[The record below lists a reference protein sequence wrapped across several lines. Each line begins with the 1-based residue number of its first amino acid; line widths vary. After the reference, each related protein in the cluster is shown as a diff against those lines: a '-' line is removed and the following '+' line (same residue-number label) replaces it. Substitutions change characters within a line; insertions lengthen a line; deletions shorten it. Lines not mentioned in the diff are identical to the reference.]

1 MSTTYELSDSA
12 KPRLPGETG
21 VWMFIIGD
29 ILVFSLL
36 FSIFVYERSKEVALF
51 VEQQQL
57 LNQTLGLCN
66 TLLLLTS
73 SWLVAL
79 AVDSARTG
87 RLSRTR
93 GCLVSATLCGT
104 GFVVI
109 KYFEWSEKIAAGLTI
124 ETNNF
129 FMYYYVMTG
138 IHLLHM
144 VIGIGVLV
152 FLWQFV
158 RHRESAEVV
167 ELDDQGVSV
176 LGVDVLE
183 SGATFWHLVDILWI
197 ALFALLYLM
206 R

>member
-1 MSTTYELSDSA
+1 MSSASELPDSVR
-12 KPRLPGETG
+12 PHLPGEPG

-29 ILVFSLL
+29 VLVFSLL
-36 FSIFVYERSKEVALF
+36 FSVFVYDRSQEVALF

-57 LNQTLGLCN
+57 LNQTLGLFN
-66 TLLLLTS
+66 TALLLTS

-79 AVDSARTG
+79 AVHGARAG
-87 RLSRTR
+87 QLSRTR
-93 GCLVSATLCGT
+93 SCFVSAILCGI

-109 KYFEWSEKIAAGLTI
+109 KYFEWGEKIAADLTI

-129 FMYYYVMTG
+129 FMYYYLMTG

-152 FLWQFV
+152 FLWQSV
-158 RHRESAEVV
+158 HGAEC
-167 ELDDQGVSV
+167 DAHGV
-176 LGVDVLE
+176 GVLE
-183 SGATFWHLVDILWI
+183 SGACFWHLVDILWI

>member
-1 MSTTYELSDSA
+1 MSSASELPDSV
-12 KPRLPGETG
+12 KPHLPGEPG

-36 FSIFVYERSKEVALF
+36 FSVFVYDRSQEVALF

-57 LNQTLGLCN
+57 LNQTLGLLN
-66 TLLLLTS
+66 TVLLLTS

-79 AVDSARTG
+79 AVHGARAG
-87 RLSRTR
+87 QLSRAR
-93 GCLVSATLCGT
+93 SCFVSAILCGI

-109 KYFEWSEKIAAGLTI
+109 KYFEWGEKIAADLTI

-129 FMYYYVMTG
+129 FMYYYLMTG

-144 VIGIGVLV
+144 VIGIGVLI

-158 RHRESAEVV
+158 RDAKF
-167 ELDDQGVSV
+167 DAQGV
-176 LGVDVLE
+176 GVLE
-183 SGATFWHLVDILWI
+183 SGACFWHLVDILWI

>member
-1 MSTTYELSDSA
+1 MSSTDESPDSV
-12 KPRLPGETG
+12 KPHLPGETG

-29 ILVFSLL
+29 VLVFSLL
-36 FSIFVYERSKEVALF
+36 FSVFVYDRSQEVALF

-57 LNQTLGLCN
+57 LNQTLGLFN

-73 SWLVAL
+73 SWFVAL
-79 AVDSARTG
+79 AVHGARTG
-87 RLSRTR
+87 QLARAR
-93 GCLVSATLCGT
+93 GCFVLAILGGI

-129 FMYYYVMTG
+129 FMYYYLMTG
-138 IHLLHM
+138 IHLMHM

-152 FLWQFV
+152 FLWQSV
-158 RHRESAEVV
+158 RDT
-167 ELDDQGVSV
+167 ELDAQGV
-176 LGVDVLE
+176 GVLE
-183 SGATFWHLVDILWI
+183 SGACYWHLVDILWI

>member
-1 MSTTYELSDSA
+1 MSSTYELPDSV

-29 ILVFSLL
+29 VLIFSLL
-36 FSIFVYERSKEVALF
+36 FSVFVYDRSQEVALF

-57 LNQTLGLCN
+57 LNQTFGLVN

-73 SWLVAL
+73 SWFVVL
-79 AVDSARTG
+79 AVHGARTG
-87 RLSRTR
+87 RLARAR
-93 GCLVSATLCGT
+93 GCFVLAILGGI

-109 KYFEWSEKIAAGLTI
+109 KYFEWSEKLAADLTI

-129 FMYYYVMTG
+129 FMYYYLMTG
-138 IHLLHM
+138 IHLMHM
-144 VIGIGVLV
+144 LIGIGVLV
-152 FLWQFV
+152 FLWHSV
-158 RHRESAEVV
+158 RDAKF
-167 ELDDQGVSV
+167 DGQGV
-176 LGVDVLE
+176 GVLE
-183 SGATFWHLVDILWI
+183 SGACYWHLVDILWI

>member
-1 MSTTYELSDSA
+1 MSATAELPDSV
-12 KPRLPGETG
+12 KPHLPGETG

-29 ILVFSLL
+29 VLVFSLL
-36 FSIFVYERSKEVALF
+36 FSVFVYDRSQEVALF

-57 LNQTLGLCN
+57 LNQTLGLLN
-66 TLLLLTS
+66 TVLLLTS

-79 AVDSARTG
+79 AVHGARAG
-87 RLSRTR
+87 QLLRAR
-93 GCLVSATLCGT
+93 GCFVLAILCGI

-109 KYFEWSEKIAAGLTI
+109 KYFEWGEKIAADLTI

-129 FMYYYVMTG
+129 FMYYYLMTG
-138 IHLLHM
+138 IHLMHM
-144 VIGIGVLV
+144 VIGIGVLI

-158 RHRESAEVV
+158 RDAKF
-167 ELDDQGVSV
+167 DAQGV
-176 LGVDVLE
+176 GVLE
-183 SGATFWHLVDILWI
+183 SGACFWHLVDILWI

>member
-1 MSTTYELSDSA
+1 MSSTYELPDSV
-12 KPRLPGETG
+12 KPHLPGETG
-21 VWMFIIGD
+21 VWIFIIGD
-29 ILVFSLL
+29 VLVFSLL
-36 FSIFVYERSKEVALF
+36 FSVFVYDRSQEVALF

-57 LNQTLGLCN
+57 LNQTLGLVN

-73 SWLVAL
+73 SWFVAL
-79 AVDSARTG
+79 AVHGARTG
-87 RLSRTR
+87 QLSRAR
-93 GCLVSATLCGT
+93 GCFVLAILGGI

-129 FMYYYVMTG
+129 FMYYYLMTG
-138 IHLLHM
+138 IHLMHM

-152 FLWQFV
+152 FLWQSV
-158 RHRESAEVV
+158 RDT
-167 ELDDQGVSV
+167 ELDAQGV
-176 LGVDVLE
+176 GVLE
-183 SGATFWHLVDILWI
+183 SGACYWHLVDILWI

>member
-1 MSTTYELSDSA
+1 MSSTYELPDSVT
-12 KPRLPGETG
+12 PRLPGEPG

-29 ILVFSLL
+29 VLIFSLL
-36 FSIFVYERSKEVALF
+36 FSVFVYDRSQEVALF

-79 AVDSARTG
+79 AVHSARTG
-87 RLSRTR
+87 QLARAR
-93 GCLVSATLCGT
+93 GCFGLATLGGI

-109 KYFEWSEKIAAGLTI
+109 KYFEWSDKLAAGLTI

-138 IHLLHM
+138 IHLMHM
-144 VIGIGVLV
+144 LIGIGVLV
-152 FLWQFV
+152 FLWQSV
-158 RHRESAEVV
+158 RDAEFDSQDVA
-167 ELDDQGVSV
+167 
-176 LGVDVLE
+176 VLE
-183 SGATFWHLVDILWI
+183 SGACFWHLVDILWI

>member
-1 MSTTYELSDSA
+1 MSSTYEVPDSV
-12 KPRLPGETG
+12 KPHLPGETG

-29 ILVFSLL
+29 VLIFSLL
-36 FSIFVYERSKEVALF
+36 FSVFVYDRSQEVALF

-79 AVDSARTG
+79 AVHSARTG
-87 RLSRTR
+87 QLARAR
-93 GCLVSATLCGT
+93 GCFGLATLGGI

-109 KYFEWSEKIAAGLTI
+109 KYFEWSEKLAAGLTI

-138 IHLLHM
+138 IHLMHM
-144 VIGIGVLV
+144 LIGIGVLV
-152 FLWQFV
+152 FLWQSV
-158 RHRESAEVV
+158 RDAEFDSQDVA
-167 ELDDQGVSV
+167 
-176 LGVDVLE
+176 VLE
-183 SGATFWHLVDILWI
+183 SGACFWHLVDILWI

>member
-1 MSTTYELSDSA
+1 MSSTTAQPDSV
-12 KPRLPGETG
+12 KPHLPGEMG
-21 VWMFIIGD
+21 VWMFVIGD
-29 ILVFSLL
+29 ILIFSLL

-51 VEQQQL
+51 IEQQQL

-79 AVDSARTG
+79 AVNSARTG
-87 RLSRTR
+87 QLARTR
-93 GCLVSATLCGT
+93 SCLGLATLGGV

-109 KYFEWSEKIAAGLTI
+109 KYFEWSAKINAGLTI

-144 VIGIGVLV
+144 LIGIGVLA
-152 FLWQFV
+152 FLWQSV
-158 RHRESAEVV
+158 RNV
-167 ELDDQGVSV
+167 ELAELDAKGV
-176 LGVDVLE
+176 GVLE

>member
-1 MSTTYELSDSA
+1 MSSTDELPDSVE
-12 KPRLPGETG
+12 PHLPGETG

-29 ILVFSLL
+29 VLVFSLL
-36 FSIFVYERSKEVALF
+36 FAVFVYDRSQEVALF

-57 LNQTLGLCN
+57 LNQTFGLVN

-73 SWLVAL
+73 SWFVVL
-79 AVDSARTG
+79 AVLGARTG
-87 RLSRTR
+87 QLSRAR
-93 GCLVSATLCGT
+93 GCFVLAILGGI

-109 KYFEWSEKIAAGLTI
+109 KYFEWSEKLAADLTI

-129 FMYYYVMTG
+129 FMYYYLMTG
-138 IHLLHM
+138 IHLMHM

-152 FLWQFV
+152 FLWHSV
-158 RHRESAEVV
+158 RDAEF
-167 ELDDQGVSV
+167 DAQGV
-176 LGVDVLE
+176 GVLE
-183 SGATFWHLVDILWI
+183 SGACYWHLVDILWI

>member
-1 MSTTYELSDSA
+1 MSSTSALPDSV
-12 KPRLPGETG
+12 KPHLPGETG

-36 FSIFVYERSKEVALF
+36 FSVFVYDRSQEVALF

-57 LNQTLGLCN
+57 LNQTLGLLN
-66 TLLLLTS
+66 TVLLLTS

-79 AVDSARTG
+79 AVHGARAG
-87 RLSRTR
+87 QLSRAR
-93 GCLVSATLCGT
+93 GCFVSAILCGI
-104 GFVVI
+104 GFVAI
-109 KYFEWSEKIAAGLTI
+109 KYFEWGEKFAADLTI

-129 FMYYYVMTG
+129 FMYYYLMTG

-152 FLWQFV
+152 FLWQSV
-158 RHRESAEVV
+158 RDAKF
-167 ELDDQGVSV
+167 DTQGV
-176 LGVDVLE
+176 GVLE
-183 SGATFWHLVDILWI
+183 SGACFWHLVDILWI

>member
-1 MSTTYELSDSA
+1 MFSTYEPPESA
-12 KPRLPGETG
+12 NPRVPGEIG

-29 ILVFSLL
+29 VVVFSLL
-36 FSIFVYERSKEVALF
+36 FSIFVYERSKEVELF

-57 LNQTLGLCN
+57 LNQSLGLCN

-79 AVDSARTG
+79 AVHSARAG
-87 RLSRTR
+87 SLAQARDRL
-93 GCLVSATLCGT
+93 GLATLGGI

-109 KYFEWSEKIAAGLTI
+109 KYFEWSEKIAADLTI

-152 FLWQFV
+152 FLGLSLRGAGWD
-158 RHRESAEVV
+158 A
-167 ELDDQGVSV
+167 QG
-176 LGVDVLE
+176 LGILE
-183 SGATFWHLVDILWI
+183 SGASFWHLVDILWI

>member
-1 MSTTYELSDSA
+1 MSATSA
-12 KPRLPGETG
+12 LPDPVKPHLPGETG

-36 FSIFVYERSKEVALF
+36 FAVFVYDRSQEVALF

-57 LNQTLGLCN
+57 LNQTLGLLN
-66 TLLLLTS
+66 TVLLLTS

-79 AVDSARTG
+79 AVHGARAG
-87 RLSRTR
+87 RLSRAR
-93 GCLVSATLCGT
+93 DCFVVAILCGI

-109 KYFEWSEKIAAGLTI
+109 KYFEWGEKFTAGLTI

-129 FMYYYVMTG
+129 FMYYYLMTG

-144 VIGIGVLV
+144 VIGIGVLI

-158 RHRESAEVV
+158 RAAKF
-167 ELDDQGVSV
+167 DAQGV
-176 LGVDVLE
+176 GVLE
-183 SGATFWHLVDILWI
+183 SGACFWHLVDILWI

>member
-1 MSTTYELSDSA
+1 MSSTSKLPDSVR
-12 KPRLPGETG
+12 PHLPGEPG

-29 ILVFSLL
+29 VLVFSLL
-36 FSIFVYERSKEVALF
+36 FSVFVYDRSQEVALF

-57 LNQTLGLCN
+57 LNQTLGLLN
-66 TLLLLTS
+66 TVLLLTS

-79 AVDSARTG
+79 AVHGARAG
-87 RLSRTR
+87 QLSRAR
-93 GCLVSATLCGT
+93 SCFVSAIVCGM
-104 GFVVI
+104 GFVVV
-109 KYFEWSEKIAAGLTI
+109 KYFEWGEKIAADLTL

-129 FMYYYVMTG
+129 FMYYYLMTG

-152 FLWQFV
+152 FLWQSV
-158 RHRESAEVV
+158 RDAAF
-167 ELDDQGVSV
+167 DAQGV
-176 LGVDVLE
+176 GVLE
-183 SGATFWHLVDILWI
+183 SGACFWHLVDILWI

>member
-1 MSTTYELSDSA
+1 MSSTSALPDSV
-12 KPRLPGETG
+12 KPHLPGEPG

-36 FSIFVYERSKEVALF
+36 FSVFVYDRSQEVALF

-57 LNQTLGLCN
+57 LNQTLGLLN
-66 TLLLLTS
+66 TVLLLTS

-79 AVDSARTG
+79 AVHGARAG
-87 RLSRTR
+87 RLSRAR
-93 GCLVSATLCGT
+93 GCFVVAILCGI
-104 GFVVI
+104 GFVAI
-109 KYFEWSEKIAAGLTI
+109 KYFEWGEKFAAGLTI

-129 FMYYYVMTG
+129 FMYYYLMTG

-152 FLWQFV
+152 FLWQSV
-158 RHRESAEVV
+158 RDAKF
-167 ELDDQGVSV
+167 DTQGV
-176 LGVDVLE
+176 GVLE
-183 SGATFWHLVDILWI
+183 SGACFWHLVDILWI

>member
-1 MSTTYELSDSA
+1 MSSTSKLPDSVR
-12 KPRLPGETG
+12 PYLPGEPG

-29 ILVFSLL
+29 VLVFSLL
-36 FSIFVYERSKEVALF
+36 FSVFVYDRSQEVALF

-57 LNQTLGLCN
+57 LNQTLGLLN
-66 TLLLLTS
+66 TVLLLTS

-79 AVDSARTG
+79 AVHGARAG
-87 RLSRTR
+87 RLSRAR
-93 GCLVSATLCGT
+93 RCFVSAIVCGI
-104 GFVVI
+104 GFVVV
-109 KYFEWSEKIAAGLTI
+109 KYFEWGEKIAADLTL

-129 FMYYYVMTG
+129 FMYYYLMTG

-152 FLWQFV
+152 FLWQSV
-158 RHRESAEVV
+158 RAAEF
-167 ELDDQGVSV
+167 DAQGV
-176 LGVDVLE
+176 GVLE
-183 SGATFWHLVDILWI
+183 SGACFWHLVDILWI

>member
-1 MSTTYELSDSA
+1 MSATDELPDSV

-29 ILVFSLL
+29 VLVFSLL
-36 FSIFVYERSKEVALF
+36 FSVFVYDRSQEVALF

-57 LNQTLGLCN
+57 LNQTLGLFN

-73 SWLVAL
+73 SWFVAL
-79 AVDSARTG
+79 AVHGARTDQ
-87 RLSRTR
+87 LSRAR
-93 GCLVSATLCGT
+93 GCFALAILCGI

-109 KYFEWSEKIAAGLTI
+109 KYFEWGEKLAADLTI

-129 FMYYYVMTG
+129 FMYYYLMTG
-138 IHLLHM
+138 IHLMHM

-152 FLWQFV
+152 FLWQSV
-158 RHRESAEVV
+158 RDAEF
-167 ELDDQGVSV
+167 DGQGV
-176 LGVDVLE
+176 GVLE
-183 SGATFWHLVDILWI
+183 SGACFWHLVDILWI

>member
-1 MSTTYELSDSA
+1 MSSTSELPDSVR
-12 KPRLPGETG
+12 PHLPGEPG

-29 ILVFSLL
+29 VLVFSLL
-36 FSIFVYERSKEVALF
+36 FSVFVYDRSQEVALF

-57 LNQTLGLCN
+57 LNQTLGLLN
-66 TLLLLTS
+66 TVLLLTS

-79 AVDSARTG
+79 AVHGARAG
-87 RLSRTR
+87 QLSRAR
-93 GCLVSATLCGT
+93 SCFVSAILCGI
-104 GFVVI
+104 GFVVV
-109 KYFEWSEKIAAGLTI
+109 KYFEWGEKIAAGLTL

-129 FMYYYVMTG
+129 FMYYYLMTG

-152 FLWQFV
+152 FLWQSV
-158 RHRESAEVV
+158 RDAAF
-167 ELDDQGVSV
+167 DAQGV
-176 LGVDVLE
+176 GVLE
-183 SGATFWHLVDILWI
+183 SGACFWHLVDILWI

>member
-1 MSTTYELSDSA
+1 MSSASELPDSV
-12 KPRLPGETG
+12 KPHLPGEPG

-29 ILVFSLL
+29 VLVFSLL
-36 FSIFVYERSKEVALF
+36 FSVFVYDRSQEVALF

-57 LNQTLGLCN
+57 LNQTLGLLN
-66 TLLLLTS
+66 TVLLLTS

-79 AVDSARTG
+79 AVHGARAG
-87 RLSRTR
+87 QLSRAR
-93 GCLVSATLCGT
+93 SCFVSAILCGI
-104 GFVVI
+104 GFVVV
-109 KYFEWSEKIAAGLTI
+109 KYFEWGEKITADLTI

-129 FMYYYVMTG
+129 FMYYYLMTG

-152 FLWQFV
+152 FLWQSV
-158 RHRESAEVV
+158 RSAE
-167 ELDDQGVSV
+167 LDAQGV
-176 LGVDVLE
+176 GVLE
-183 SGATFWHLVDILWI
+183 SGACFWHLVDILWI

>member
-1 MSTTYELSDSA
+1 MSATAELPDSV
-12 KPRLPGETG
+12 KPRLPGEMG
-21 VWMFIIGD
+21 VWMFVIGD
-29 ILVFSLL
+29 ILIFSLL

-51 VEQQQL
+51 IEQQQL

-66 TLLLLTS
+66 TVLLLTS

-87 RLSRTR
+87 QLARTR
-93 GCLVSATLCGT
+93 ACLVSATLCGV

-109 KYFEWSEKIAAGLTI
+109 KYFEWSEKITAGLTI

-144 VIGIGVLV
+144 LIGIGVLV
-152 FLWQFV
+152 FLWNSV
-158 RHRESAEVV
+158 RNMEVA
-167 ELDDQGVSV
+167 ELDAQGV
-176 LGVDVLE
+176 GVLE

>member
-1 MSTTYELSDSA
+1 MSSTSALPDSV
-12 KPRLPGETG
+12 KPHLPGETG

-36 FSIFVYERSKEVALF
+36 FSVFVYDRSQEVALF

-57 LNQTLGLCN
+57 LNQTLGLLN
-66 TLLLLTS
+66 TVLLLTS

-79 AVDSARTG
+79 AVHGARAG
-87 RLSRTR
+87 RLSRAR
-93 GCLVSATLCGT
+93 GCFVVAILCGI
-104 GFVVI
+104 GFIVV
-109 KYFEWSEKIAAGLTI
+109 KYFEWSEKFAAGLTI

-129 FMYYYVMTG
+129 FMYYYLMTG
-138 IHLLHM
+138 IHLMHM
-144 VIGIGVLV
+144 VIGIGVLI

-158 RHRESAEVV
+158 RDAKF
-167 ELDDQGVSV
+167 DAQGV
-176 LGVDVLE
+176 GVLE
-183 SGATFWHLVDILWI
+183 SGACFWHLVDILWI

>member
-1 MSTTYELSDSA
+1 MSASYELPDSV
-12 KPRLPGETG
+12 KPHLPGETG

-29 ILVFSLL
+29 VVVFSLL

-57 LNQTLGLCN
+57 LNQTLGLFN

-73 SWLVAL
+73 SWFVAL
-79 AVDSARTG
+79 AVHGARTG
-87 RLSRTR
+87 QLSRAR
-93 GCLVSATLCGT
+93 GCFVLAILGGI

-129 FMYYYVMTG
+129 FMYYYLMTG
-138 IHLLHM
+138 IHLMHM

-152 FLWQFV
+152 FLWQSV
-158 RHRESAEVV
+158 RDT
-167 ELDDQGVSV
+167 ELDAQGV
-176 LGVDVLE
+176 GVLE
-183 SGATFWHLVDILWI
+183 SGACYWHLVDILWI

>member
-1 MSTTYELSDSA
+1 MSATSELPDSV
-12 KPRLPGETG
+12 KPHLPGETG
-21 VWMFIIGD
+21 VWIFIIGD
-29 ILVFSLL
+29 VLVFSLL
-36 FSIFVYERSKEVALF
+36 FSVFVYDRSQEVALF

-57 LNQTLGLCN
+57 LNQTFGLLN

-73 SWLVAL
+73 SWFVAL
-79 AVDSARTG
+79 AVHGARTG
-87 RLSRTR
+87 QLSRAR
-93 GCLVSATLCGT
+93 GCFGLATLGGI

-129 FMYYYVMTG
+129 FMYYYLMTG
-138 IHLLHM
+138 IHLMHM

-152 FLWQFV
+152 FLWQSV
-158 RHRESAEVV
+158 RDT
-167 ELDDQGVSV
+167 ELDAQGV
-176 LGVDVLE
+176 GVLE
-183 SGATFWHLVDILWI
+183 SGACYWHLVDILWI

>member
-1 MSTTYELSDSA
+1 MSSTDELPDSVR
-12 KPRLPGETG
+12 PHLPGEPG

-29 ILVFSLL
+29 VLVFSLL
-36 FSIFVYERSKEVALF
+36 FSVFVYDRSQEVALF

-57 LNQTLGLCN
+57 LNQTLGLLN
-66 TLLLLTS
+66 TVLLLTS

-79 AVDSARTG
+79 AVHGARAG
-87 RLSRTR
+87 QLSWARS
-93 GCLVSATLCGT
+93 CFVSAILCGI
-104 GFVVI
+104 GFVVV
-109 KYFEWSEKIAAGLTI
+109 KYFEWGEKIAADLTL

-129 FMYYYVMTG
+129 FMYYYLMTG

-152 FLWQFV
+152 FLWQSV
-158 RHRESAEVV
+158 RDAAF
-167 ELDDQGVSV
+167 DTQGV
-176 LGVDVLE
+176 GVLE
-183 SGATFWHLVDILWI
+183 SGACFWHLVDILWI

>member
-1 MSTTYELSDSA
+1 MSSTYELPDSV

-29 ILVFSLL
+29 VLVFSLL
-36 FSIFVYERSKEVALF
+36 FAVFVYDRSQEVALF

-57 LNQTLGLCN
+57 LNQTFGLVN

-73 SWLVAL
+73 SWFVVL
-79 AVDSARTG
+79 AVHGARTG
-87 RLSRTR
+87 QLARAR
-93 GCLVSATLCGT
+93 GCFALAILCGI
-104 GFVVI
+104 GFFVI
-109 KYFEWSEKIAAGLTI
+109 KYFEWGEKLAADLTI

-129 FMYYYVMTG
+129 FMYYYLMTG
-138 IHLLHM
+138 IHLMHM

-152 FLWQFV
+152 FLWQSV
-158 RHRESAEVV
+158 RGTEFDA
-167 ELDDQGVSV
+167 QGV
-176 LGVDVLE
+176 GVLE
-183 SGATFWHLVDILWI
+183 SGACFWHLVDILWI